1 MRQSCSKTD
10 ICQMDSLLRPF
21 SSVPRRFWSVLV
33 AWRFNC
39 MRIRLHRDETRK
51 STFGLSCSGNVVT
64 LKASLLFLQPLV
76 PVLFTVSIRTAVESG
91 QTDKILGRWV
101 LLIRTG
107 DKLSTGIGSR
117 CSGGLWQASC
127 PPKHQVRNPKMFC
140 IRKTKQ
146 CRHYYTYCNNE
157 LLPPMIP
164 VVVTFFPSFPI
175 PTSTVTHESVNAN
188 TATTLAKLW
197 LKKWRRD
204 ERLYIQM

>member
-1 MRQSCSKTD
+1 
-10 ICQMDSLLRPF
+10 
-21 SSVPRRFWSVLV
+21 
-33 AWRFNC
+33 

-117 CSGGLWQASC
+117 CSGGL
-127 PPKHQVRNPKMFC
+127 
-140 IRKTKQ
+140 
-146 CRHYYTYCNNE
+146 
-157 LLPPMIP
+157 
-164 VVVTFFPSFPI
+164 
-175 PTSTVTHESVNAN
+175 
-188 TATTLAKLW
+188 
-197 LKKWRRD
+197 
-204 ERLYIQM
+204 